1 MQTYSLLNP
10 NNTEVNM
17 EPNQNRPQ
25 GRRKNVTSG
34 GSGAHRR
41 GDGLGTGPV
50 GSGSYSGGP
59 TGGGGGAKRAAA
71 GGGGL
76 ITLLII
82 GFFIF
87 KMMSGG
93 TSGGDGGGG
102 LGDLLGSLTGGGSAP
117 SGFDFS
123 ADDTAAGNDTSDS
136 VVDTSVATGSREKR
150 TVIKGNNEDVVTLM
164 IYMCGTDL
172 ESKYGMASSD
182 MQEMSSASFGD
193 NVNVII
199 FTGGCSKWKS
209 TGISNKVNQIY
220 QVKNGQ
226 IGRIVEDAGNRP
238 MTDPSNLASFIK
250 FCAENFPA
258 NRNELIL
265 WDHGG
270 GSVTGYGYDEKN
282 KNSGS
287 MTLAGINEALKSGG
301 VKFDFIGF
309 DACLMATAET
319 ALMLNDHADYMIA
332 SEETEP
338 GIGWYY
344 TNWLSKLGSNTST
357 PTLEIGKN
365 IVDDFVTE
373 CGKKC
378 RGQKTTLSVIDLA
391 EFSNTVP
398 KDLSAFSK
406 SISDK
411 IAKDE
416 YKDISNAR
424 YSTREFAES
433 TRIDQVDLV
442 DLAEKIGTTE
452 AKALAASLKNSVKYN
467 RTSSNMTNAYG
478 VSIYFPYQRAS
489 YVDKA
494 CSTYSQ
500 IGMDSE
506 YSKCIK
512 QFAKVE
518 TGGQI
523 AAGGTGSVLGS
534 LFGGGASAGSS
545 GSSDMIGSLLTSFL
559 GGGRSIAGLD
569 ESNTEF
575 MKDTDVNDTAQYLS
589 THYFDSSKL
598 TWEENN
604 GTYTMSLANSQWE
617 MVHQL
622 DLNMFYDDGSGYIDL
637 GLDNIY
643 SFDDKGNLIADT
655 DKNWLSINGNVVA
668 YYHTDT
674 TKSGNDLII
683 SGYVPALLNGE
694 RVNLIIQF
702 INDED
707 GIIAGA
713 STDYVGGETEAVA
726 KNLTEIKPGDTLD
739 FICDYYTYDMK
750 YQDSYF
756 IGDQV
761 TVTDNMT
768 ISNTDVGS
776 GECHILYRFSDIYNQ
791 YYWSEPIVIK

>member
-1 MQTYSLLNP
+1 MD
-10 NNTEVNM
+10 
-17 EPNQNRPQ
+17 PNQNRPQ

-41 GDGLGTGPV
+41 GEGLGTGPV
-50 GSGSYSGGP
+50 GSGSYSGGS
-59 TGGGGGAKRAAA
+59 TGGGGSNAKRAAA

-93 TSGGDGGGG
+93 GGG
-102 LGDLLGSLTGGGSAP
+102 LGDLLGSLTGGSGGGSAP
-117 SGFDFS
+117 AGFDFS
-123 ADDTAAGNDTSDS
+123 TDDTAVGSDTSDS
-136 VVDTSVATGSREKR
+136 AVDTSVATGSREKR
-150 TVIKGNNEDVVTLM
+150 TVIKGNGEDVVTLM
-164 IYMCGTDL
+164 VYMCGTDL

-182 MQEMSSASFGD
+182 MEEMRSATFGD

-199 FTGGCSKWKS
+199 FTGGCSKWKVS
-209 TGISNKVNQIY
+209 VISNSVNQIY
-220 QVKNGQ
+220 QIKNGQ
-226 IGRIVEDAGNRP
+226 IGRIVEDAGNKA
-238 MTDPSNLASFIK
+238 MTDPNNLASFIQ
-250 FCAENFPA
+250 FCSKNFPA

-282 KNSGS
+282 QRSGS
-287 MTLAGINEALKSGG
+287 MSLAGVNQALKSGG
-301 VKFDFIGF
+301 VKFDFVGF

-319 ALMLNDHADYMIA
+319 ALMLNEHADYLIA

-344 TNWLSKLGSNTST
+344 TNWLTKLGSNTST
-357 PTLEIGKN
+357 PTLEIGKV

-373 CGKKC
+373 CAKKC

-398 KDLSAFSK
+398 KDLTAFAK
-406 SISDK
+406 SVSDK

-442 DLAEKIGTTE
+442 NLAENIGTPE
-452 AKALAASLKNSVKYN
+452 AKALAESLKNSVKYN

-494 CSTYSQ
+494 CSTYSD

-534 LFGGGASAGSS
+534 LFGGTASSGSS
-545 GSSDMIGSLLTSFL
+545 GSSDMIGSLLSSFL

-569 ESNTEF
+569 ETNTEF
-575 MKDTDVNDTAQYLS
+575 MKDTDVSDTADYLS

-598 TWEENN
+598 TWEEKN
-604 GTYTMSLANSQWE
+604 GTYTMKLAESQWE
-617 MVHQL
+617 MVHML
-622 DLNMFYDDGSGYIDL
+622 DLNMFYDDGEGYIDL

-643 SFDDKGNLIADT
+643 SFDNGNLVADT
-655 DKNWLSINGNVVA
+655 EKNWLSINGNVVA

-674 TKSGNDLII
+674 TKSGNDTII
-683 SGYVPALLNGE
+683 SGYVPAFLNGE

-702 INDED
+702 VNDD
-707 GIIAGA
+707 NGSIVGA

-726 KNLTEIKPGDTLD
+726 KNLTEINVGDTLE
-739 FICDYYTYDMK
+739 FICDYYSYDME
-750 YQDSYF
+750 YQDSYL
-756 IGDQV
+756 IGDVV

-776 GECHILYRFSDIYNQ
+776 GACHILYRFTDIYNQ
-791 YYWSEPIVIK
+791 SYWSEPIVIK